1 MKLSKEKRDR
11 ISEQVL
17 AFLYQSFPHARF
29 TAEVAKEIARDEEFI
44 KNILFELKDKNLVMA
59 VKKNEAGK
67 DFIRRI
73 RWQLSAP
80 AYKAYDL
87 KAKGTTQV

>member
-17 AFLYQSFPHARF
+17 AFLYQSFPRAKF
-29 TAEVAKEIARDEEFI
+29 TAEVAKEIARDEEFV
-44 KNILFELKDKNLVMA
+44 KNILFDLKDKNLVLA
-59 VKKNEAGK
+59 VKKNESGK

-80 AYKAYDL
+80 VYKAYDV
-87 KAKGTTQV
+87 KAKGNIL